1 MFYTSDR
8 DRLSEVKEHKVN
20 TVNLEKIGQLIVEG
34 YITKRPHFS
43 GELFIYNYTPKAQ
56 YDRMWTPETIQCR
69 GLILDSNGAIAA
81 RPLPKF
87 FNLQEHQEALP
98 TLAFDIYEKLD
109 GSLGILYWHQNQ
121 PYIASRGSFNSDQA
135 VKANQI
141 LQTLYAE
148 SIPLLDQSLTYLFEI
163 IYPSN
168 RIVVDYGA
176 YEALVLLAVI
186 ETESGLEKS
195 IDLFTH
201 LGFPIAKK
209 YDGLKDLKAIALL
222 NEQNQEGFVIR
233 FENGLRLK
241 FKFADYVK
249 LHRVLTQVTSKV
261 IWEMLRD
268 KTNFE
273 DILERVPDE
282 FYNWV
287 KETKAS
293 LIAQYQQIEDAAK
306 LDFERIMAVVDRSD
320 RKEMAKHILTC
331 QNHSILFSL
340 LDRKDYSDY
349 IWRAIKPVHEKP
361 FVDNNEN

>member
-1 MFYTSDR
+1 MSAID
-8 DRLSEVKEHKVN
+8 
-20 TVNLEKIGQLIVEG
+20 LEKTDQLVAEG
-34 YITKRPHFS
+34 YITKRPHPS
-43 GELFIYNYTPKAQ
+43 GELFIYNYTAKAQ
-56 YDRMWTPETIQCR
+56 YDRLWTPETMQCR
-69 GLILDSNGAIAA
+69 GLILDREGAIAA

-87 FNLQEHQEALP
+87 FNLQEYKESLP
-98 TLAFDIYEKLD
+98 AEPFDVYEKLD
-109 GSLGILYWHQNQ
+109 GSLGILYWYQDQ

-135 VKANQI
+135 DKANKIFQER
-141 LQTLYAE
+141 YSDA
-148 SIPLLDQSLTYLFEI
+148 IPLLDKSLTYLFEI
-163 IYPSN
+163 IYPAN

-186 ETESGLEKS
+186 ETASGREHP
-195 IDLFTH
+195 IEAFTH

-209 YDGLKDLKAIALL
+209 YDGLKDLEAIASL

-233 FENGLRLK
+233 FGSGLRLK

-268 KTNFE
+268 RTPFE

-293 LIAQYQQIEDAAK
+293 LLAQYQQIEENAK
-306 LDFERIMAVVDRSD
+306 DDFERIVAIVDRSD

-331 QNHSILFSL
+331 QNHTILFSL
-340 LDRKDYSDY
+340 LDGKDYSDY
-349 IWRAIKPVHEKP
+349 IWRTIKPAHEKP
-361 FVDNNEN
+361 FMDDEN

>member
-1 MFYTSDR
+1 MSAIDLGKTD
-8 DRLSEVKEHKVN
+8 
-20 TVNLEKIGQLIVEG
+20 QLVAEG
-34 YITKRPHFS
+34 YITKRPHPS
-43 GELFIYNYTPKAQ
+43 GELFIYNYTAKAQ
-56 YDRMWTPETIQCR
+56 YDRLWTPETMQCR
-69 GLILDSNGAIAA
+69 GLIVDREGAIAA

-87 FNLQEHQEALP
+87 FNLQEYKESLP
-98 TLAFDIYEKLD
+98 AEPFDVYEKLD
-109 GSLGILYWHQNQ
+109 GSLGILYWYQDQ

-135 VKANQI
+135 DKANKIFQER
-141 LQTLYAE
+141 YSDA
-148 SIPLLDQSLTYLFEI
+148 IPLLDKSLTYLFEI
-163 IYPSN
+163 IYPAN

-186 ETESGLEKS
+186 ETASGREHP
-195 IDLFTH
+195 IEAFTH

-209 YDGLKDLKAIALL
+209 YDGLKDLEAIASL

-233 FENGLRLK
+233 FGSGLRLK

-268 KTNFE
+268 QTPFE

-293 LIAQYQQIEDAAK
+293 LLAQYQQIEENAK
-306 LDFERIMAVVDRSD
+306 DDFERIVAIVDRSD

-331 QNHSILFSL
+331 QNHTILFSL
-340 LDRKDYSDY
+340 LDGKDYSDY
-349 IWRAIKPVHEKP
+349 IWRTIKPSHEKP
-361 FVDNNEN
+361 FMDDEN